1 MGTNA
6 DSIESVAEEV
16 NALKFALGLLALRL
30 SDSEKNKFLIELT
43 QLDDPCLQKLASEIK
58 QFSLGDINGRSLS
71 GVSL

>member
-1 MGTNA
+1 MSKLKKLTSFYIGTNA
-6 DSIESVAEEV
+6 ESVAEEV

-58 QFSLGDINGRSLS
+58 QFFPR
-71 GVSL
+71 